1 MNRLTGATW
10 DPAPAAT
17 APAAGSL
24 VTFTHSYNKVN
35 QRVGQ
40 TVSDN
45 SWISYPATTP
55 VTTLYAANAL
65 NQYTTVGAASPT
77 YDANGNL
84 TADGTYA
91 LGYDGENRLTS
102 SSGAGNT
109 AAYAFDAQGR
119 RKSRTVNGA
128 TTISVTDADGREV
141 LEYDGATGALLRWYS
156 YALSP
161 NGLLNQMNVAAATR
175 ATFLP
180 DQLGS
185 IIAAFDSSSGGLTK
199 TGYQAYGTS
208 PSVAT
213 PFGYTGQ
220 RFDPEN
226 TFYYYRARNYSTAY
240 GRFLQTD
247 PSGAPS
253 DARGG
258 YSSKANLYAYALND
272 PLNNIDP
279 YGLDTFQIG
288 LSIGYTLPFGFSG
301 TLFAGIAVDTSGGLA
316 GYYGGGAGYG
326 IGAGGSI
333 ALGAAYSTAQT
344 VEDLG
349 GGFLNVSGAVG
360 AGGQLGVD
368 SFFGSSDHGFV
379 SGLGGSIGLGL
390 GVISYSGPT
399 DTVILPISGSGSSQ
413 TAGQPSSSQGTTG
426 QAALPSTFFGA
437 DQSGITTSYPSTYS
451 SSPDS
456 SSSYWFDNS
465 TALPGK

>member
-91 LGYDGENRLTS
+91 LGYDGDNRLTS

-208 PSVAT
+208 ASVST

-288 LSIGYTLPFGFSG
+288 FSGSLSIPGTSFSLPLG
-301 TLFAGIAVDTSGGLA
+301 LGIAVDTDFNFGVYAYTGIA
-316 GYYGGGAGYG
+316 AQVG
-326 IGAGGSI
+326 IGAGAGLSVQYSNASTIYDLSGRFANISLNGGAGVGGSVDYFT
-333 ALGAAYSTAQT
+333 GPSTTNTT
-344 VEDLG
+344 VTG
-349 GGFLNVSGAVG
+349 GGATIGVG
-360 AGGQLGVD
+360 AGASANVGATTTIVC
-368 SFFGSSDHGFV
+368 GSSGCLGNANDLWSGF
-379 SGLGGSIGLGL
+379 
-390 GVISYSGPT
+390 T
-399 DTVILPISGSGSSQ
+399 M
-413 TAGQPSSSQGTTG
+413 
-426 QAALPSTFFGA
+426 
-437 DQSGITTSYPSTYS
+437 SGISSALANPATPSES
-451 SSPDS
+451 ESSPSPSLSSYNTSDDAT
-456 SSSYWFDNS
+456 SSSYS
-465 TALPGK
+465 LGSSLK